1 VWSAFAA
8 PAPAK
13 AHAAKQHRVTVAA
26 TAQPTP
32 QSGSGPIA
40 PIADISGAS
49 AQADGT
55 GPAVVATFAAL
66 LAGFAL
72 FAGRWLRLGLRR
84 RAHPPRHAAR
94 APSSSGGHRRP
105 RGADDDWIF

>member
-13 AHAAKQHRVTVAA
+13 THAAKHGHVTVAA
-26 TAQPTP
+26 QTP
-32 QSGSGPIA
+32 AATQSSTGPIA
-40 PIADISGAS
+40 PVAKIGGGP

-66 LAGFAL
+66 LGGFAL
-72 FAGRWLRLGLRR
+72 FAGRWLRLSFRR
-84 RAHPPRHAAR
+84 RAHPPKHALQEPA
-94 APSSSGGHRRP
+94 ASGGHRRP
-105 RGADDDWIF
+105 RGFDDDWTF